1 MVKYL
6 FNKIDPLSFLPYY
19 VSRENRTI
27 HILSI
32 FFYLRNNTVYA
43 FSSRFLSGLHIS
55 SGKKNSFTTI
65 MEK

>member
-6 FNKIDPLSFLPYY
+6 FIKIDPLSFLPYY

-32 FFYLRNNTVYA
+32 FLNLRNNTVYA
-43 FSSRFLSGLHIS
+43 FLLRFLSGLPIS
-55 SGKKNSFTTI
+55 SGIKI
-65 MEK
+65 VLQL